1 MARSNASRRQF
12 LQTSSAVAAG
22 VAMPYFLT
30 RSLRAQEQKNE
41 KLRFALIACG
51 GQGVGDAFRCK
62 QAGAEIVAVCDVDKE
77 KVSAANKRLGNGSL
91 QEFDDYRKVLEMK
104 DLDFVVVA
112 PPDHWHTKIS
122 IEAMKAGL
130 DVYCEKP
137 LTLTIDEGKM
147 ICKVVK
153 ETKKV
158 FQVGTQQRSEN
169 NNMFLKAVALAQ
181 SGRLGKIQ
189 TVECRIGGGDAGG
202 PFKKSEPPANLN
214 WDMWLGQ
221 APKVDYI
228 KERCHYQFRW
238 WYEYSGGKMTDWGA
252 HHVDIA
258 QWAIG
263 MQDSGP
269 QEISGT
275 AKHQMEFKKGYPT
288 RDDMY
293 NTALEFKVSCKFA
306 NGVEMIISD
315 AHEFRESK
323 QDNGVM
329 ITGDKGR
336 IFVNREKLVGKP
348 VEELKENP
356 LPEGTLEKLYNG
368 KKPEGFHAKNFLD
381 CIRDRGLPVSDVF
394 THHRAMTTC
403 HLANIAIRLGK
414 PIKWNPE
421 TEMIEGDD
429 EAKSFQSREPRKG
442 FEINA

>member
-1 MARSNASRRQF
+1 MARRSPSRRQF

-22 VAMPYFLT
+22 VTMPYFLT
-30 RSLRAQEQKNE
+30 RTVRAQEQKND

-51 GQGVGDAFRCK
+51 GQGRGDAARCK
-62 QAGAEIVAVCDVDKE
+62 RAGAELVAVCDVDKANAE
-77 KVSAANKRLGNGSL
+77 KANNELCGG
-91 QEFDDYRKVLEMK
+91 QGQMFEDYRKVLDMK

-153 ETKKV
+153 DTKKV
-158 FQVGTQQRSEN
+158 FQVGTQQRSEDRL
-169 NNMFLKAVALAQ
+169 MFLNAVALAQ

-189 TVECRIGGGDAGG
+189 TVECRVGGGDKGG
-202 PFKKSEPPANLN
+202 PFKKSTPPEGLN

-221 APKVDYI
+221 APMVDYI

-263 MQDSGP
+263 MQNSGP
-269 QEISGT
+269 TEISGT
-275 AKHQMEFKKGYPT
+275 AKHQMPFEKGYPT

-293 NTALEFKVSCKFA
+293 NTAIEFKVSCKFA
-306 NGVEMIISD
+306 NGVEMIITD
-315 AHEFRESK
+315 GNEYRGKGDE
-323 QDNGVM
+323 NGVM
-329 ITGDKGR
+329 ITGETGR
-336 IFVNREKLVGKP
+336 IFVNRGKLTGKA

-403 HLANIAIRLGK
+403 HLANLAIRLDRK
-414 PIKWNPE
+414 LKWNPDS
-421 TEMIEGDD
+421 EMIEGDD
-429 EAKSFQSREPRKG
+429 EAKAFQSRTPRKG
-442 FEINA
+442 YEIDA